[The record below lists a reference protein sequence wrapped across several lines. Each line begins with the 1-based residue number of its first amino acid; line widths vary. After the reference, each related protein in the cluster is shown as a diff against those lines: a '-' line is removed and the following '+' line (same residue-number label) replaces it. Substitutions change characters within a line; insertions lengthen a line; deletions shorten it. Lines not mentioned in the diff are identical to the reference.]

1 METQVM
7 TTLTVKPDS
16 PYLAASAALR
26 SEYERL
32 AQSNR
37 MMRHSM
43 IAMAIALVL
52 SCTLSFYLSRKPHVV
67 PYVVELDKAGE
78 IVGVAQPLAAN
89 QSISE
94 AVIRFELAR
103 FITDARSVLGDGAVE
118 KGALHRVYDMAR
130 GEAATVLP
138 TWYRNHPPFEIAS
151 KETIQA
157 EVDSVLRAPSGA
169 YQVRWMETTRNLNGD
184 LLSTVHWRALLA
196 VQLAPPDP
204 DYMLSNP
211 IGLYVTQIDWSEE
224 QGS

>member
-1 METQVM
+1 MAPSSITRTDPE
-7 TTLTVKPDS
+7 S

-32 AQSNR
+32 ERGNQTL
-37 MMRHSM
+37 RHGM
-43 IAMAIALVL
+43 IATAIALVITSAL
-52 SCTLSFYLSRKPHVV
+52 VLYLARKPRIV
-67 PYVVELDKAGE
+67 PYVIELDKAGE
-78 IVGVAQPLAAN
+78 VTGVLQPLAAK
-89 QSISE
+89 QSANE

-103 FITDARSVLGDGAVE
+103 FITDARSVLGDDTAE
-118 KGALHRVYDMAR
+118 KAALHRVYNMAR

-138 TWYRNHPPFEIAS
+138 IWYRNHPPFEVAS

-157 EVDSVLRAPSGA
+157 DVESVLRAPSGA
-169 YQVRWMETTRNLNGD
+169 YEVRWMETTRNLNGD
-184 LLSTVHWRALLA
+184 VLSTAHWRALLA
-196 VQLAPPDP
+196 VQLATPDP

>member
-1 METQVM
+1 MEMQVM
-7 TTLTVKPDS
+7 TTLTAKPEN
-16 PYLAASAALR
+16 PYIAASAALR

-43 IAMAIALVL
+43 IAIATALVL
-52 SCTLSFYLSRKPHVV
+52 SSTLCLCLDRKPRAL
-67 PYVVELDKAGE
+67 PYVIELDKAGD
-78 IVGVAQPLAAN
+78 IIGVAQPLTAD
-89 QSISE
+89 QSKSE

-103 FITDARSVLGDGAVE
+103 FITDARSVLGDGAAE
-118 KGALHRVYDMAR
+118 KAALHRVYDMAR

-138 TWYRNHPPFEIAS
+138 TWYRDHPPFDLGA

-169 YQVRWMETTRNLNGD
+169 YEVRWTETTRNLNGD
-184 LLSTVHWRALLA
+184 VLSTVHWRGLLA
-196 VQLAPPDP
+196 VQLVPPDP
-204 DYMLSNP
+204 DHMLSNP
-211 IGLYVTQIDWSEE
+211 IGLYVSQIDWTEE

>member
-1 METQVM
+1 
-7 TTLTVKPDS
+7 
-16 PYLAASAALR
+16 
-26 SEYERL
+26 
-32 AQSNR
+32 
-37 MMRHSM
+37 MMRQSM

-52 SCTLSFYLSRKPHVV
+52 SSTLSLYLARKPHVV
-67 PYVVELDKAGE
+67 PYVVEMDKAGE

-89 QSISE
+89 QSVSD

-103 FITDARSVLGDGAVE
+103 FITDARSVLSDGAAE
-118 KGALHRVYDMAR
+118 KAALHRVYDMAR

-151 KETIQA
+151 KETIQS

-169 YQVRWMETTRNLNGD
+169 YEVRWTEATRNLNGD
-184 LLSTVHWRALLA
+184 MLSTVHWRALLA
-196 VQLAPPDP
+196 VELATPDP

-224 QGS
+224 QGL